1 MITTSDTSAGDT
13 SAGDTGRALE
23 GSASTAR
30 VAAPPAPAV
39 SAEDALR
46 AAKPPVGT
54 GASPLF
60 AQLIALAFI
69 GLGVV
74 GVQALLV
81 SWGVVTGP
89 AWISSTVEAG
99 DGIAG
104 DSVLVLLTGIVAVVL
119 GLLLLPVVFR
129 RRPRK
134 GLALSAQTG
143 VHLRPRDLAEVLE
156 SRLEG
161 TDTLTDVRVKATRRR
176 VRITADSVASKGQNS
191 QVQDDIEARVG
202 PALDA
207 LERKPRLA
215 VAIRND
221 GI

>member
-1 MITTSDTSAGDT
+1 MTTTPDIPTRDTADAQVDPTAT
-13 SAGDTGRALE
+13 S
-23 GSASTAR
+23 R

-39 SAEDALR
+39 GADDALR

-54 GASPLF
+54 GASPLV

-74 GVQALLV
+74 GVQTLLV
-81 SWGVVTGP
+81 SLDVVRDR
-89 AWISSTVEAG
+89 AWISSAVEAG

-104 DSVLVLLTGIVAVVL
+104 DSALVLVSGIVAVAL
-119 GLLLLPVVFR
+119 GLLLLPIVFR

-134 GLALSAQTG
+134 GLALRANTG
-143 VHLRPRDLAEVLE
+143 VHLRPRDLADVLE
-156 SRLEG
+156 SALQG
-161 TDTLTDVRVKATRRR
+161 ADTLADVRVKATRRK
-176 VRITADSVASKGQNS
+176 VRITADSVAAKDRNGQ
-191 QVQDDIEARVG
+191 VKDDIDSRVG

-215 VAIRND
+215 VTIRND